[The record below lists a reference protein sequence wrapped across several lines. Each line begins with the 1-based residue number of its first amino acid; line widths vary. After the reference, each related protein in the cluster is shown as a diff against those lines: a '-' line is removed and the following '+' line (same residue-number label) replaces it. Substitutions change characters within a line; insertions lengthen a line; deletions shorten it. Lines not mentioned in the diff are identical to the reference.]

1 MIKISYAITVSNEVD
16 EPINLVKL
24 LLHHKQLQ
32 DEICVL
38 IDKPKINQW
47 TLNQLYRYSSADKI
61 IIKESAFQNDF
72 SKWKNELNSMCS
84 GDYIF
89 NIDADEYPSIEL
101 MSNIHELIK
110 LNLEAKLY
118 AVPRVNTVEGITEE
132 DIKKWGWNVD
142 DQNRVNWP
150 DYQSRIYKNDPDIY
164 WKGKVHE
171 RINIWQDS
179 WPLPIDTEDWAIY
192 HPKHIDR
199 QKKQNDFYNNI

>member
-1 MIKISYAITVSNEVD
+1 MIKISYAITISNEVD
-16 EPINLVKL
+16 EPITLIKL
-24 LLHHKQLQ
+24 LHNYKQVN

-38 IDKPKINQW
+38 LDKPKVHHW
-47 TLNQLYRYSSADKI
+47 TLDQLYILSSNNI
-61 IIKESAFQNDF
+61 ITLKESAFQNDF
-72 SKWKNELNSMCS
+72 SKWKNELNSMCT

-89 NIDADEYPSIEL
+89 NLDADELPSIEL

-118 AVPRVNTVEGITEE
+118 AVPRVNTVEGLTEE
-132 DIKKWGWNVD
+132 YIKKWGWNVD
-142 DQNRVNWP
+142 NQNRINWP

-192 HPKHIDR
+192 HPKNIDR